1 MNNRRQFFKRTGA
14 GLLALGVSS
23 SFPTNKLF
31 GMGLGTGTVAKND
44 DLFKIAIA
52 GFTFVKFKLEPS
64 IEMTAKVDVHYL
76 CIKDFH
82 LPLDS
87 TPEQIALFHSK
98 LKEKGII
105 GYGVGPIS
113 MKSEAEADR
122 AFEYC
127 KRVGV
132 KLVVGVPTPE
142 LLPYIDKKV
151 KEFDFRF
158 AIHNHGPEDKIFP
171 SLESIYAKVKDLDQR
186 IGMCHDI
193 GYTIRCGFDPAEN
206 TIKYANRIH
215 DMHIKDVPTAEA
227 RGHDCEL
234 GRGIIDFPS
243 LIKALRKIKYN
254 GMCSLEYEKDNT
266 DPLVGI
272 AESIGYFKGVMK
284 TV

>member
-31 GMGLGTGTVAKND
+31 GMESEIAAKNE

-52 GFTFVKFKLEPS
+52 GFTFAKFKLEPS
-64 IEMTAKVDVHYL
+64 LEMIAKVDVHYL

-87 TPEQIALFHSK
+87 TMEQIAEFHNK
-98 LKEKGII
+98 LKEKGVT

-113 MKSEAEADR
+113 MKSEADANR

-132 KLVVGVPTPE
+132 SLVVGVPTHE

-151 KEFDFRF
+151 KEYNFRF
-158 AIHNHGPEDKIFP
+158 AIHNHGPEDKLYP
-171 SLESIYAKVKDLDQR
+171 SLESIFAKVKDLDPR
-186 IGMCHDI
+186 VGMCHDI
-193 GYTIRCGFDPAEN
+193 GYTVRCGFDPASE
-206 TIKYANRIH
+206 TLKYANRIH
-215 DMHIKDVPTAEA
+215 DMHIKDVPTAET
-227 RGHDCEL
+227 RGRDCEV
-234 GRGIIDFPS
+234 GRGIINFPS

-266 DPLVGI
+266 DPLVGV

>member
-31 GMGLGTGTVAKND
+31 GMGLGTVAKNN

-64 IEMTAKVDVHYL
+64 IEMTEKVDVHYL

-87 TPEQIALFHSK
+87 TSEQIILFHSK

-132 KLVVGVPTPE
+132 RLVVGIPAPE

-151 KEFDFRF
+151 KEYDFRF

-193 GYTIRCGFDPAEN
+193 GYTMRCGFDPAEN

-215 DMHIKDVPTAEA
+215 DIHIKDVPTAEA
-227 RGHDCEL
+227 RGQDCEL

-243 LIKALRKIKYN
+243 LIKALRNIKYN

-284 TV
+284 TA

>member
-1 MNNRRQFFKRTGA
+1 MNSRRQFFKKTGA

-23 SFPTNKLF
+23 SFPTNNLF
-31 GMGLGTGTVAKND
+31 GMKPEIAAKNE
-44 DLFKIAIA
+44 DLFKIGLA
-52 GFTFVKFKLEPS
+52 GFTFTKFKLEPS
-64 IEMTAKVDVHYL
+64 LEMIARVDVHYL

-87 TPEQIALFHSK
+87 TVEQIAEFHSK
-98 LKEKGII
+98 LKEKGVT

-132 KLVVGVPTPE
+132 SLVVGVPTPE
-142 LLPYIDKKV
+142 LLPYINKKV
-151 KEFDFRF
+151 KEYDFRF
-158 AIHNHGPEDKIFP
+158 AIHNHGPDDKIYP
-171 SLESIYAKVKDLDQR
+171 SLESIYVKVKDLDPR
-186 IGMCHDI
+186 VGMCHDI
-193 GYTIRCGFDPAEN
+193 GYTMRCGFDPASD
-206 TIKYANRIH
+206 TLKYANRIY

-227 RGHDCEL
+227 RGRDCEL

-272 AESIGYFKGVMK
+272 AESIGYFKGVMN